1 MVDLYDAILLANNC
15 QKIVDRY
22 STLCPLAD
30 HTSYFALG
38 DIKPAL
44 ACACSHCVELS
55 ESSKHHE

>member
-1 MVDLYDAILLANNC
+1 M
-15 QKIVDRY
+15 DRY

-44 ACACSHCVELS
+44 ACARSHCVELS